1 MVFFLFSS
9 LFSNPCMSILSQML
23 VTDKCT
29 HYSDSECDKD
39 VQEDCEPIMERQT
52 GTVHCLINW
61 TLDSEQVTDTSR
73 QHLCSHSTPLA
84 SAKLQHTGSF
94 FFFFLFQ
101 LFFTALMFA
110 WNDIKPTI
118 KIPVNYNFDHFWNVL
133 LKRHPHS
140 SPLTGAGALKLKF

>member
-1 MVFFLFSS
+1 
-9 LFSNPCMSILSQML
+9 MSILSQML

-29 HYSDSECDKD
+29 DYSDSECDKD

-52 GTVHCLINW
+52 STVHCLINW

-94 FFFFLFQ
+94 FFSLPIIFYS
-101 LFFTALMFA
+101 T
-110 WNDIKPTI
+110 
-118 KIPVNYNFDHFWNVL
+118 NVC
-133 LKRHPHS
+133 LKWY
-140 SPLTGAGALKLKF
+140 